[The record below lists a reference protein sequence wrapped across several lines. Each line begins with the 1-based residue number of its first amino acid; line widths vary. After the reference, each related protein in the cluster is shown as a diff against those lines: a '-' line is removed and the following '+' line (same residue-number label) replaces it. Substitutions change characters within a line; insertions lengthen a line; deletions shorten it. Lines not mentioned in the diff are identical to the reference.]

1 MLDLSQLDTEGLI
14 GRPSNQRHIH
24 GRNVKPAPS
33 TCAAGFSR
41 VRHGRDPSDDRIHDR
56 DRSSAEFPRGRPPAT
71 RRLMGRAAGE
81 AQRHIRQ
88 APHLMLPGL
97 FLLVVTAALVVLGE
111 RARARVPE

>member
-1 MLDLSQLDTEGLI
+1 
-14 GRPSNQRHIH
+14 
-24 GRNVKPAPS
+24 
-33 TCAAGFSR
+33 
-41 VRHGRDPSDDRIHDR
+41 
-56 DRSSAEFPRGRPPAT
+56 
-71 RRLMGRAAGE
+71 MGRAAGE